1 MEEISVDFDGIY
13 AHNFPPP
20 LRLPNMFI
28 KRSLPARLHPCFL
41 LVLASTI
48 SEIAFMARGDVGT
61 ASHYTPPYQPTECY
75 GGDPSQFPSSNLFAA
90 AGDGVWD
97 NGAACGRQYLV
108 RCISASKSGTCIPE
122 RTIQIK
128 IVDYALSSS
137 SAAVASKQSVTGAT
151 LVLSQTAFGAIANSS
166 VDSINVEFQ
175 QV

>member
-1 MEEISVDFDGIY
+1 MLIS
-13 AHNFPPP
+13 
-20 LRLPNMFI
+20 
-28 KRSLPARLHPCFL
+28 RSLAAHLHTCFL
-41 LVLASTI
+41 LLILLAFGLPEIVPVVL
-48 SEIAFMARGDVGT
+48 GDVGT

-128 IVDYALSSS
+128 IVDYALSST
-137 SAAVASKQSVTGAT
+137 SAAATSKQSVAGAT

-166 VDSINVEFQ
+166 VTSINVEFQ